1 MNICSCKCL
10 YFWFIKIYPELKTAQ
25 NMKLIPYVIAGLIL
39 IGGCISPLSE
49 TKEDAGKIII
59 FTNLENPD
67 SLLSAEPIAWK
78 NANALHEGLAFSG
91 KTASKLDYEN
101 EYSIVF
107 EQKIGYIDHRSPRRF
122 TFQAMMYST
131 VPQPVGFMVASV
143 SGTEFYRSFPV
154 SEFLPEGKKWEKVR
168 ATFTFPD
175 SLKPSDVLKV
185 YIWNRKQSEL
195 LIDDLR
201 LEFEYGKE

>member
-1 MNICSCKCL
+1 M
-10 YFWFIKIYPELKTAQ
+10 KTAQ
-25 NMKLIPYVIAGLIL
+25 NMKMIPFVITGLIFA
-39 IGGCISPLSE
+39 GGCISPLSE
-49 TKEDAGKIII
+49 TKEDAAKVIIS
-59 FTNLENPD
+59 TNLENPD

-122 TFQAMMYST
+122 TFQAMMYS
-131 VPQPVGFMVASV
+131 PDPLPVGFMVASV
-143 SGTEFYRSFPV
+143 SGTEYYRSYPV
-154 SEFLPEGKKWEKVR
+154 TEFLPEGKKWEKVR
-168 ATFTFPD
+168 TTFTFPD
-175 SLKPSDVLKV
+175 SLKPSDMLKV
-185 YIWNRKQSEL
+185 YIWNKKQSEL

>member
-1 MNICSCKCL
+1 
-10 YFWFIKIYPELKTAQ
+10 LKTAQ
-25 NMKLIPYVIAGLIL
+25 NMKMVLYIIAGLIFA
-39 IGGCISPLSE
+39 GGCISPLSE
-49 TKEDAGKIII
+49 TKEDAAKVIIS
-59 FTNLENPD
+59 TNLENPD

-122 TFQAMMYST
+122 TFEAMMYS
-131 VPQPVGFMVASV
+131 PEPLPVGFMVASV
-143 SGTEFYRSFPV
+143 SGTEYYRSYPV
-154 SEFLPEGKKWEKVR
+154 AEFLPVGEKWEKVR
-168 ATFTFPD
+168 TTFTFPD

-185 YIWNRKQSEL
+185 YIWNKKQSEL
-195 LIDDLR
+195 LIDDLT
-201 LEFEYGKE
+201 LEFDFRK